1 MIAPG
6 PSTRYNRL
14 WHGRWP
20 LLTKD
25 GVPVRA
31 FGPRPRAFATLI
43 VAALCCGSAIA
54 QPAEQPAGT
63 GAHEGQALAE
73 LRAELERKR
82 DEVFGRFNESN
93 QGRAVDVTCKDEQP
107 TGSRMRQT
115 VCRSAA
121 ENAADAGAAQDF
133 LGALLRGAGSSLG
146 GAGAN
151 IGTGS
156 AQAEATAGE
165 AQSLGGFE
173 QEWVRLLREDPTFYR
188 AVVEYVE
195 LEKRYNRARGIV
207 EPSDLELR
215 VAELTAGRPGEPQ
228 CEASTLTEYQQRN
241 DVARVTGTVSLA
253 ACPAGTAGTF
263 TLVAR
268 LRDDSGES
276 RTIEFAESWQRDDTE
291 DHTFNADYPIGD
303 DVELMSVR
311 VRNLK
316 CTCAEI
322 PQ

>member
-1 MIAPG
+1 M
-6 PSTRYNRL
+6 S
-14 WHGRWP
+14 
-20 LLTKD
+20 
-25 GVPVRA
+25 A

-43 VAALCCGSAIA
+43 VAAVCCGSAIA
-54 QPAEQPAGT
+54 QSAQQSAGT
-63 GAHEGQALAE
+63 AADDEGNSLAE

-82 DEVFGRFNESN
+82 DEVFWRFNERN
-93 QGRAVDVTCKDEQP
+93 RGRAADVTCKDEQP

-156 AQAEATAGE
+156 AQAEATSGE
-165 AQSLGGFE
+165 AQSVGGFE
-173 QEWVRLLREDPTFYR
+173 QEWVRLLRDDPEFYR

-195 LEKRYNRARGIV
+195 LEKQYNRARGIV

-215 VAELTAGRPGEPQ
+215 VAGLTSGRPGEPQ

-241 DVARVTGTVSLA
+241 DVARISGTVSLA
-253 ACPAGTAGTF
+253 ACPAGTSGSF

-268 LRDDSGES
+268 VRDDSGAS
-276 RTIEFAESWQRDDTE
+276 STIEFPQTWQRDDTE
-291 DHTFNADYPIGD
+291 DHTFNTDYAIGAN
-303 DVELMSVR
+303 VELVSVR

-316 CTCAEI
+316 CTCAETG
-322 PQ
+322 Q

>member
-1 MIAPG
+1 MPAVP
-6 PSTRYNRL
+6 
-14 WHGRWP
+14 
-20 LLTKD
+20 TKD
-25 GVPVRA
+25 GVPMRA
-31 FGPRPRAFATLI
+31 FGPRPRAFAMFVL
-43 VAALCCGSAIA
+43 AAVFCGGWAIA
-54 QPAEQPAGT
+54 QPAAPSAAT
-63 GAHEGQALAE
+63 GADEGQSLGP
-73 LRAELERKR
+73 LRAELERTR
-82 DEVFGRFNESN
+82 DEVFRRFNESN
-93 QGRAVDVTCKDEQP
+93 RGRAADVTCKDEQP
-107 TGSRMRQT
+107 TGSRMRQN

-121 ENAADAGAAQDF
+121 ENTADAGAAQDF
-133 LGALLRGAGSSLG
+133 LGSLLRGAGSSLG

-151 IGTGS
+151 IGTSS

-173 QEWVRLLREDPTFYR
+173 QEWVRLLREDPEFYQ

-195 LEKRYNRARGIV
+195 AEKRYNRARGVV

-215 VAELTAGRPGEPQ
+215 VAGLTAGRPGEPQ

-241 DVARVTGTVSLA
+241 NVARVTGTVSVA
-253 ACPAGTAGTF
+253 ACPAGTTGTF

-276 RTIEFAESWQRDDTE
+276 KTVEFLETWQRDDTG
-291 DHTFNADYPIGD
+291 DHTFNTDYPIGE
-303 DVELMSVR
+303 DVELISVR

-322 PQ
+322 VQ

>member
-1 MIAPG
+1 M
-6 PSTRYNRL
+6 
-14 WHGRWP
+14 
-20 LLTKD
+20 
-25 GVPVRA
+25 RA
-31 FGPRPRAFATLI
+31 FGPCPPAFATLTL
-43 VAALCCGSAIA
+43 AAVFFGWAMA
-54 QPAEQPAGT
+54 QPAEQAAGV
-63 GAHEGQALAE
+63 GAAQEQSLGQ
-73 LRAELERKR
+73 LRAELERTR
-82 DEVFGRFNESN
+82 DEVFRRFNESN
-93 QGRAVDVTCKDEQP
+93 RGRAADVTCNDEQP

-121 ENAADAGAAQDF
+121 ENAAAAGAAQDF
-133 LGALLRGAGSSLG
+133 LGSLLRGAGSSLG

-151 IGTGS
+151 IGTSS

-173 QEWVRLLREDPTFYR
+173 QEWDRLLREDPEFYR

-195 LEKRYNRARGIV
+195 SEKRYNRARGVV

-215 VAELTAGRPGEPQ
+215 VAGLTAGPPGEPQ

-241 DVARVTGTVSLA
+241 NVARVTGTVSLA

-268 LRDDSGES
+268 VRDDSGES
-276 RTIEFAESWQRDDTE
+276 SESRTIEFNEAWQRDDTE
-291 DHTFNADYPIGD
+291 DHTFNTDYPIGD
-303 DVELMSVR
+303 NVELMSVR

-316 CTCAEI
+316 CTCAETV
-322 PQ
+322 Q